1 MSHECRPGNTPCPF
15 ESSFSRRGEEGP
27 FMQSWLNHFPFYE
40 LIRKTEIGHCGL
52 RIVRTFWEEGA
63 NGIAQRVRLEV

>member
-1 MSHECRPGNTPCPF
+1 
-15 ESSFSRRGEEGP
+15 
-27 FMQSWLNHFPFYE
+27 MQSWLNHFPFYE